1 MNFEGMAENANH
13 IDAPPGLQEFLQS
26 FVVAILRNKP
36 DDLLDFAAEYFNEQL
51 DERNAQN
58 GGGGGTLPGMDGTV
72 AFRPGE
78 AGSDHGASDDGSDE
92 GMCEEEEARLMQRA
106 NMARRKSVSAEGYDP
121 EAEDEDDEPHVVHG
135 KSDEQRKRLTKV
147 VEPMLL
153 FKSLDADQFSQIL
166 DAMFEKVVEPGD
178 VVIKEGDDGDYFYII
193 ESGKYDIFK
202 IIGGE
207 NKHVGQYDN
216 KGSFG
221 ELALMYNAPRAA
233 TITAHDGGSLWAMDR
248 QTFRRIVVKETAKKR
263 RVYEGFLEKVEVLA
277 TLTADERTK
286 IADAIEQR
294 NYTDGDEIITQ
305 GDSPDYFYIV
315 QEGIVDI
322 KRRGDDKNHPSKEAH
337 LCSLT
342 EGKYFGELAFLTNKP
357 RAASVYARGNVK
369 CACLD
374 VQAFERLLGPCK
386 KLLERN
392 MEMYDKQLSAITQ
405 HTSDN

>member
-1 MNFEGMAENANH
+1 MKDIMPGNQVDCPE
-13 IDAPPGLQEFLQS
+13 GLQEFLQS

-36 DDLLDFAAEYFNEQL
+36 DDLLEFASEYFTEQL
-51 DERNAQN
+51 EERNAQQ
-58 GGGGGTLPGMDGTV
+58 GGGALPGMNAGV
-72 AFRPGE
+72 SFRPGQ
-78 AGSDHGASDDGSDE
+78 GGAEEENDSQASDE

-121 EAEDEDDEPHVVHG
+121 DEDEDDDEPHVVHG
-135 KSDEQRKRLTKV
+135 KSDEQRQRLTRV

-153 FKSLDADQFSQIL
+153 FKSLDPDQFAQVL
-166 DAMFEKVVEPGD
+166 DAMFEKIVEPGD
-178 VVIKEGDDGDYFYII
+178 CVIQEGDDGDYFYII
-193 ESGKYDIFK
+193 ESGKYDIYK
-202 IIGGE
+202 IIAGD

-233 TITAHDGGSLWAMDR
+233 TITANTAGSLWAMDR

-263 RVYEGFLEKVEVLA
+263 RLYEEFLKNVELLA
-277 TLTADERTK
+277 TLTGDERTK
-286 IADAIEQR
+286 IADAIEQK
-294 NYTDGDEIITQ
+294 NYKDGDEIIRQ
-305 GDSPDYFYIV
+305 GDAPDYFYIV
-315 QEGIVDI
+315 QNGTVDI
-322 KRRGDDKNHPSKEAH
+322 KRRGDDKNDPTKESQ
-337 LCSLT
+337 LCSLG

-357 RAASVYARGNVK
+357 RAASVYANGQVK

-392 MEMYDKQLSAITQ
+392 MEMYDKQLAALA
-405 HTSDN
+405 HHE

>member
-1 MNFEGMAENANH
+1 MSNIDVSNAGQH
-13 IDAPPGLQEFLQS
+13 IDAPAGLQEFLQS

-36 DDLLDFAAEYFNEQL
+36 DDLLEFAADYFNEQL
-51 DERNAQN
+51 DERHAANN
-58 GGGGGTLPGMDGTV
+58 GGGNELPGMDGV
-72 AFRPGE
+72 NFRPGE
-78 AGSDHGASDDGSDE
+78 AAEDGQSDEASDE

-121 EAEDEDDEPHVVHG
+121 EAEDDDDEPHVIHG
-135 KSDEQRKRLTKV
+135 KSDEQRKRLTNV

-153 FKSLDADQFSQIL
+153 FKSLDPDQFSQVL
-166 DAMFEKVVEPGD
+166 DAMFEKVVEPSD

-202 IIGGE
+202 IIAGE

-233 TITAHDGGSLWAMDR
+233 TITANTGGSLWAMDR

-263 RVYEGFLEKVEVLA
+263 RMYEEFLSHVEVLT
-277 TLTADERTK
+277 TLTGDERTK
-286 IADAIEQR
+286 IADAIEQKS
-294 NYTDGDEIITQ
+294 YPDGAEIIQQ
-305 GDSPDYFYIV
+305 GDAPDYFYIV
-315 QEGIVDI
+315 QDGIVDI
-322 KRRGDDKNHPSKEAH
+322 KRRGDDKNDPSREAH
-337 LCSLT
+337 LCSLGA
-342 EGKYFGELAFLTNKP
+342 GKYFGELAFLTNKP
-357 RAASVYARGNVK
+357 RAASVYAKGQVK

-392 MEMYDKQLSAITQ
+392 MEAYDKQLAAITN
-405 HTSDN
+405 TISDE